1 MWTTS
6 GRNAKPFVI
15 ASAVV
20 LTGCGLSIP
29 GFYDWTESDQSDQSH
44 LLWIIPLAS
53 WSISSVLCFV
63 AGRYWPGAFRLDGD
77 SSVCSGGTSGRSELG
92 QARYGLR
99 WLLMV
104 PLVVAAVIVGCQKI
118 PLATTV
124 VVCIGAWSAWGFSLW
139 RRRMVRPEL
148 AVLVLG
154 MMLPFVWVYTDAA
167 LINEFPWTVLA
178 SLAMPGILT
187 AMLSGQFLESS
198 IHQAEWLPFIT
209 TAVHLLFGVVVIR
222 FHARLGHYFILF
234 ITHVSLMGSIVLQ
247 MLVRA

>member
-1 MWTTS
+1 MWTPS

-53 WSISSVLCFV
+53 WIISSVLCFI
-63 AGRYWPGAFRLDGD
+63 AGRYWPIAFRLNDD
-77 SSVCSGGTSGRSELG
+77 SSVGIGDTSARSKLG
-92 QARYGLR
+92 PGRYGLR

-124 VVCIGAWSAWGFSLW
+124 LVCLGAWSAWGFSVW

-148 AVLVLG
+148 VVLVLG
-154 MMLPFVWVYTDAA
+154 MMLPFAWVYTDAD
-167 LINEFPWTVLA
+167 LMNEFPRTVWA

-198 IHQAEWLPFIT
+198 IHQAQWLPFIT
-209 TAVHLLFGVVVIR
+209 TAVHLLVGVSVIR
-222 FHARLGHYFILF
+222 FHVRLGHYFILF